1 MRLPDAVGSW
11 LTAVEKRGVELL
23 QGFEGKVQFV
33 WQVADLLRG
42 DYKPAEYRGVI
53 LPLLVLRRMDA
64 VLADTKDAVLKR
76 ADQLAGVTDTPDLL
90 LKQATGGLPF
100 YNTSKLSFATLLD
113 SPNTLADS
121 LRAYIG
127 AFSPGAATVLEKYRF
142 DEQISRLDEAGLLY
156 QVLGKFADLDLHP
169 SVVPNHAMGYVF
181 EELLRRFSEL
191 SNETAG
197 EHFTPREVIRLIVDL
212 LLAEDGDVLTGKAPV
227 RSIYD
232 PACGTGGMLNIA
244 DQWLTRRNPAARL
257 EMFGQEL
264 NPETWAIARSDLLI
278 QGQDPDRIVL
288 GNTLTADG
296 HADKRFDYLL
306 ANPPFGVDWNKSA
319 AAIRAE
325 ASQPGGRFSAGL
337 PRVSDGSLLFL
348 QQMIARM
355 KAPEDGGSRVA
366 IVFSGSPLFAGA
378 AESGESNIRR
388 WIIENDW
395 LEGIVALPD
404 QLFYNT
410 GINTYVWIVTNRK
423 LPERQGKVALI
434 DARGEWSKMRKSLGD
449 KRKYLDDD
457 HIAEVA
463 RLYAASAQG
472 STDERV
478 KVFNNDTFGFRRI
491 TIERPL
497 RRRFHVTAEAVEQV
511 ERTKPVV
518 ALLSGDDD
526 AHKTHEAVL
535 GALRDL
541 DGAIEDN
548 EKAFTKRLLNA
559 CTARGQIGL
568 TPALK
573 KAVLTAAAE
582 TTPEAPL
589 VLDKASSPLPD
600 PDLRD
605 SENVPLTEDVDAY
618 VGREVLP
625 HVPDAWVDHTKTKIG
640 YEIPFTRFFY
650 KYTPPRPLA
659 EIDAELDAVEAEIQ
673 EALAGLQR

>member
-1 MRLPDAVGSW
+1 MD
-11 LTAVEKRGVELL
+11 
-23 QGFEGKVQFV
+23 GFEGKVQFV

-53 LPLLVLRRMDA
+53 LPLLVLRRLDA
-64 VLADTKDAVLKR
+64 VLEETKPAVLAR
-76 ADQLAGVTDTPDLL
+76 AEQLKGITDAPDLL
-90 LKQATGGLPF
+90 LKQAAGVPF
-100 YNTSKLSFATLLD
+100 YNTSPLTFTKLLD
-113 SPNTLADS
+113 SPNNLAQQ

-127 AFSPGAATVLEKYRF
+127 AFSPDAFQVLEKYRF
-142 DEQISRLDEAGLLY
+142 DEQITRLDEAGLLY
-156 QVLGKFADLDLHP
+156 LVLGKFADLDLRP
-169 SVVPNHAMGYVF
+169 ATVPNHAMGYIF

-197 EHFTPREVIRLIVDL
+197 EHFTPREVIRLIVNL
-212 LLAEDGDVLTGKAPV
+212 LLGEDSDILTGTAPV

-244 DQWLTRRNPAARL
+244 DQYLTRLNPKARL

-278 QGQDPDRIVL
+278 QGQDPERIVL

-319 AAIRAE
+319 TAIKAE
-325 ASQPGGRFSAGL
+325 AAQPGGRFSAGL

-355 KAPEDGGSRVA
+355 KPAEDGGSRIA

-410 GINTYVWIVTNRK
+410 GIGTYVWIVTNRK
-423 LPERQGKVALI
+423 RPERNGKVALI

-449 KRKYLDDD
+449 KRKFLDDD
-457 HIAEVA
+457 HIAEVT
-463 RLYAASAQG
+463 RLYAEAMQDAD
-472 STDERV
+472 DERV
-478 KVFNNDTFGFRRI
+478 KVFDNDTFGFRRI
-491 TIERPL
+491 TVERPL
-497 RRRFHVTAEAVEQV
+497 RRRWEVTEETVEAI
-511 ERTKPVV
+511 RTAKSVV
-518 ALLSGDDD
+518 ALSLGDD
-526 AHKTHEAVL
+526 AARKTHDAVL
-535 GALRDL
+535 GALADL
-541 DGAIEDN
+541 MGVSE
-548 EKAFTKRLLNA
+548 ETEVAFTKRLLNA
-559 CTARGQIGL
+559 CTAHGQIGL
-568 TPALK
+568 APALK
-573 KAVLTAAAE
+573 KAVLAAAAVAD
-582 TTPEAPL
+582 PDAP
-589 VLDKASSPLPD
+589 VATDKKGSPLPD

-605 SENVPLTEDVDAY
+605 NENVPLTEDVEAY
-618 VGREVLP
+618 VQREILP
-625 HVPDAWVDHTKTKIG
+625 HVPDAWVDHSRTRIG
-640 YEIPFTRFFY
+640 YEIPFTRFFFRY
-650 KYTPPRPLA
+650 VAPRVLE
-659 EIDAELDAVEAEIQ
+659 EIDTDLEKVEAEIQ
-673 EALAGLQR
+673 QILMGLKR

>member
-1 MRLPDAVGSW
+1 MQSDS
-11 LTAVEKRGVELL
+11 TT
-23 QGFEGKVQFV
+23 GFEGKVQFV

-53 LPLLVLRRMDA
+53 LPLLVLRRLDA
-64 VLADTKDAVLKR
+64 VLEETKPAVLAR
-76 ADQLAGVTDTPDLL
+76 AEQLKGITDTPDLL
-90 LKQATGGLPF
+90 LKQAAGVPF
-100 YNTSKLSFATLLD
+100 YNTSPLTFTKLLD
-113 SPNTLADS
+113 SPNNLAQQ

-127 AFSPGAATVLEKYRF
+127 AFSPDAFQVLEKYRF
-142 DEQISRLDEAGLLY
+142 DEQITRLDEAGLLY
-156 QVLGKFADLDLHP
+156 LVLGKFAELNLRP
-169 SVVPNHAMGYVF
+169 EVVPNHAMGYIF

-197 EHFTPREVIRLIVDL
+197 EHFTPREVIRLIVNL
-212 LLAEDGDVLTGKAPV
+212 LFGEDSDVLTGTAPV

-244 DQWLTRRNPAARL
+244 DQYLTRLNPKARL

-278 QGQDPDRIVL
+278 QGQDPERIVL

-319 AAIRAE
+319 AAIKAE
-325 ASQPGGRFSAGL
+325 AAQPGGRFSAGL

-355 KAPEDGGSRVA
+355 KPAEDGGSRIA

-395 LEGIVALPD
+395 LEGIVALPE

-410 GINTYVWIVTNRK
+410 GISTYVWIVTNRK
-423 LPERQGKVALI
+423 RPERQGKVALV

-449 KRKYLDDD
+449 KRKFLDDH
-457 HIAEVA
+457 HIAEVTQ
-463 RLYAASAQG
+463 LYTEAMHGAD
-472 STDERV
+472 DERG
-478 KVFNNDTFGFRRI
+478 KVFDNDTFGFRRI
-491 TIERPL
+491 TVERPL
-497 RRRFHVTAEAVEQV
+497 RRRWTVTEETVEAV
-511 ERTKPVV
+511 RAAKPVV
-518 ALLSGDDD
+518 ALSVGDD
-526 AHKTHEAVL
+526 AARKTHEAVL
-535 GALRDL
+535 GALADL
-541 DGAIEDN
+541 VGVSEETEA
-548 EKAFTKRLLNA
+548 AFTKRLLNA

-573 KAVLTAAAE
+573 KAVLAAAAVAD
-582 TTPEAPL
+582 PDAP
-589 VLDKASSPLPD
+589 VVTDKKGSPLPD

-605 SENVPLTEDVDAY
+605 SENVPLTEDVDEY
-618 VGREVLP
+618 VEREVLA

-650 KYTPPRPLA
+650 KYVPPRPLA
-659 EIDAELDAVEAEIQ
+659 EIDAELKAVEAEIQ
-673 EALAGLQR
+673 QVLAGLKR

>member
-1 MRLPDAVGSW
+1 MTSTTSDQ
-11 LTAVEKRGVELL
+11 TH
-23 QGFEGKVQFV
+23 GFEGKVQFV

-42 DYKPAEYRGVI
+42 DYRPAEYRSVI

-64 VLADTKDAVLKR
+64 VLADTKDAVLQR
-76 ADQLAGVTDTPDLL
+76 AEQLAGVTDNPDLL
-90 LKQATGGLPF
+90 LKRAAGGLPF

-127 AFSPGAATVLEKYRF
+127 AFSPGAAAVLDKYRF

-156 QVLGKFADLDLHP
+156 QVLGKFADLDLRP

-264 NPETWAIARSDLLI
+264 NPETWAIAQSDLLI

-325 ASQPGGRFSAGL
+325 AAQPGGRFSAGL

-378 AESGESNIRR
+378 AESGESNIRK

-410 GINTYVWIVTNRK
+410 GISTYVWIVTNRK
-423 LPERQGKVALI
+423 RPERQGKVALV

-463 RLYAASAQG
+463 RLYADSAQG
-472 STDERV
+472 TTDERV
-478 KVFNNDTFGFRRI
+478 KVFDNDTFGFRRI
-491 TIERPL
+491 TVERPL
-497 RRRFHVTAEAVEQV
+497 RRRFRVTAETVEHV
-511 ERTKPVV
+511 ALAKPVV
-518 ALLSGDDD
+518 ALLSADDC
-526 AHKTHEAVL
+526 ARKCHEAVL

-541 DGAIEDN
+541 DGVVEDD
-548 EKAFTKRLLNA
+548 EKTFTKRLLNA
-559 CTARGQIGL
+559 CTARGQVGL

-573 KAVLTAAAE
+573 KAVIAAAAIAD
-582 TTPEAPL
+582 PEAPI
-589 VLDKASSPLPD
+589 VLDKFGSPLPD

-605 SENVPLTEDVDAY
+605 NENVPLTDDVDSY
-618 VGREVLP
+618 VEREVSP
-625 HVPDAWVDHTKTKIG
+625 HVPDAWVDHSKIKIG
-640 YEIPFTRFFY
+640 YEIPFTRSFY
-650 KYTPPRPLA
+650 RYVPPRPLA
-659 EIDAELDAVEAEIQ
+659 VIDAELNAIEVEIQ
-673 EALAGLQR
+673 QVIAGLKK

>member
-1 MRLPDAVGSW
+1 M
-11 LTAVEKRGVELL
+11 

-76 ADQLAGVTDTPDLL
+76 AEQLAGVTDTPDLL

-113 SPNTLADS
+113 SPNSLADA

-264 NPETWAIARSDLLI
+264 NPETWAIAQSDLLI

-325 ASQPGGRFSAGL
+325 AAQPGGRFSAGL

-410 GINTYVWIVTNRK
+410 GISTYVWIVTNRK
-423 LPERQGKVALI
+423 RPERQGKVALV

-463 RLYAASAQG
+463 RLYADSAHRV
-472 STDERV
+472 TDDRV
-478 KVFNNDTFGFRRI
+478 KVFGNDTFGFRRI
-491 TIERPL
+491 TVERPL
-497 RRRFHVTAEAVEQV
+497 RRRFRITAETPQQV
-511 ERTKPVV
+511 ALAKPVV
-518 ALLSGDDD
+518 ALLSGDDNERRC
-526 AHKTHEAVL
+526 HEAVL

-541 DGAIEDN
+541 EGVIEDD
-548 EKAFTKRLLNA
+548 EKAFTRRLLNA
-559 CTARGQIGL
+559 CTARGQVGL
-568 TPALK
+568 TSVVK
-573 KAVLTAAAE
+573 KAVLGAAAV
-582 TTPEAPL
+582 TDPEAPI
-589 VLDKASSPLPD
+589 VLDKAGSPVPD
-600 PDLRD
+600 PELRD
-605 SENVPLTEDVDAY
+605 NENVPLTEDVGEHVA
-618 VGREVLP
+618 REVLP
-625 HVPDAWVDHTKTKIG
+625 HVPAAWVDHSKTKVG

-650 KYTPPRPLA
+650 KYVPPRPLA
-659 EIDAELDAVEAEIQ
+659 AIDAELDAVEADIQ
-673 EALAGLQR
+673 QVLSGLKR

>member
-1 MRLPDAVGSW
+1 M
-11 LTAVEKRGVELL
+11 

-53 LPLLVLRRMDA
+53 LPLLVLRRLDA
-64 VLADTKDAVLKR
+64 VLEETKPKVLER
-76 ADQLAGVTDTPDLL
+76 AEQLKGVTDNPDLL
-90 LKQATGGLPF
+90 LRQAAGVPF
-100 YNTSKLSFATLLD
+100 YNVSPLTFSKLLD
-113 SPNTLADS
+113 SPNNLAQQ

-127 AFSPGAATVLEKYRF
+127 AFSPGAAQVLEKYRF
-142 DEQISRLDEAGLLY
+142 DEQITRLDDAGLLY
-156 QVLGKFADLDLHP
+156 LVLGKFADLDLRP
-169 SVVPNHAMGYVF
+169 EVVPNHAMGYIF

-197 EHFTPREVIRLIVDL
+197 EHFTPREVIRLIVNL
-212 LLAEDGDVLTGKAPV
+212 LFGEDSEVLTGTAPV

-244 DQWLTRRNPAARL
+244 DQWLTRLNPKARL

-278 QGQDPDRIVL
+278 QGQDPERIVL
-288 GNTLTADG
+288 GNTLTDDG

-325 ASQPGGRFSAGL
+325 AAQPGGRFSAGL

-355 KAPEDGGSRVA
+355 KPAEDGGSRIA

-410 GINTYVWIVTNRK
+410 GISTYVWIVTNRK
-423 LPERQGKVALI
+423 RPEREGKVALI

-457 HIAEVA
+457 HIAQVT
-463 RLYAASAQG
+463 RLYHDAPELAY
-472 STDERV
+472 TDERV
-478 KVFNNDTFGFRRI
+478 KVFDNDTFGFRRI
-491 TIERPL
+491 TVERPL
-497 RRRFHVTAEAVEQV
+497 RRRYVVTEETIEQV
-511 ERTKPVV
+511 SAAKPVV
-518 ALLSGDDD
+518 ALTAGDDD
-526 AHKTHEAVL
+526 ARRTRDAL
-535 GALRDL
+535 LATLRDL
-541 DGAIEDN
+541 VGVTEED
-548 EKAFTKRLLNA
+548 EKAFTKQLLNA
-559 CTARGQIGL
+559 CTARKQVGL

-573 KAVLTAAAE
+573 KAVLAAAAVAD
-582 TTPEAPL
+582 PEAP
-589 VLDKASSPLPD
+589 VVTDKKGDPLPD

-605 SENVPLTEDVDAY
+605 NENVPLVEDVDAY
-618 VGREVLP
+618 VEREVLP

-650 KYTPPRPLA
+650 KYVPPRPLA
-659 EIDAELDAVEAEIQ
+659 EIDAELEAVEAEIQ
-673 EALAGLQR
+673 RVLAGLKR

>member
-1 MRLPDAVGSW
+1 MPEWSANTGSDQ
-11 LTAVEKRGVELL
+11 GNNM

-53 LPLLVLRRMDA
+53 LPLLVLRR
-64 VLADTKDAVLKR
+64 LDAVLKETKPAVLAR
-76 ADQLAGVTDTPDLL
+76 AEQLKGITDTPDLL
-90 LKQATGGLPF
+90 LKQAAGVPF
-100 YNTSKLSFATLLD
+100 YNTSPLTFTKLLD
-113 SPNTLADS
+113 SPNNLAQQ

-127 AFSPGAATVLEKYRF
+127 AFSPDAFQVLEKYRF

-156 QVLGKFADLDLHP
+156 LVLGKFAELDLRP
-169 SVVPNHAMGYVF
+169 EAVPNHAMGYVF

-197 EHFTPREVIRLIVDL
+197 EHFTPREVIRLIVNL
-212 LLAEDGDVLTGKAPV
+212 LFGEDSDVLTGTAPV

-244 DQWLTRRNPAARL
+244 DQYLTRLNPKARL

-278 QGQDPDRIVL
+278 QGQDPERIVL

-319 AAIRAE
+319 AAIKAE
-325 ASQPGGRFSAGL
+325 AAQPGGRFSAGL

-355 KAPEDGGSRVA
+355 KPAEDGGSRIA

-395 LEGIVALPD
+395 LEGIVAMPD

-410 GINTYVWIVTNRK
+410 GISTYVWIVTNRK
-423 LPERQGKVALI
+423 GLERAGRVALV

-457 HIAEVA
+457 HIAEVT
-463 RLYAASAQG
+463 RLYAEVMHG
-472 STDERV
+472 TDDERV
-478 KVFNNDTFGFRRI
+478 KVFDNDTFGFRRI
-491 TIERPL
+491 TVERPL
-497 RRRFHVTAEAVEQV
+497 RRRWTVSEGTVEAV
-511 ERTKPVV
+511 RAAKPVV
-518 ALLSGDDD
+518 ALSVGDD
-526 AHKTHEAVL
+526 AARKTHDAVL
-535 GALRDL
+535 GALADL
-541 DGAIEDN
+541 FGVSEETDA
-548 EKAFTKRLLNA
+548 AFTKRLLNA
-559 CTARGQIGL
+559 CTARGQVGL
-568 TPALK
+568 APALK
-573 KAVLTAAAE
+573 KAVLAAAAVAD
-582 TTPEAPL
+582 PDAP
-589 VLDKASSPLPD
+589 VVTDKKGQPLPD

-605 SENVPLTEDVDAY
+605 NENVPLVQDVDAY
-618 VGREVLP
+618 VEREVLP

-640 YEIPFTRFFY
+640 YEIPFTRYFY
-650 KYTPPRPLA
+650 KYVSPRPLA
-659 EIDAELDAVEAEIQ
+659 EIDAELEAVDAQIQ
-673 EALAGLQR
+673 HFLGGLTR

>member
-1 MRLPDAVGSW
+1 MTSATSDQ
-11 LTAVEKRGVELL
+11 T

-64 VLADTKDAVLKR
+64 VLADTKEAVLKR
-76 ADQLAGVTDTPDLL
+76 AEQLAGVTDTPDLL

-113 SPNTLADS
+113 SPNALADS

-127 AFSPGAATVLEKYRF
+127 AFSHGAATVLEKYRF
-142 DEQISRLDEAGLLY
+142 DEQINRLDEAGLLY

-264 NPETWAIARSDLLI
+264 NPETWAIAQSDLLI

-325 ASQPGGRFSAGL
+325 AAQPGGRFSAGL

-355 KAPEDGGSRVA
+355 KTPEDGGARVA
-366 IVFSGSPLFAGA
+366 IVFSGSPLFAGG

-410 GINTYVWIVTNRK
+410 GISTYVWIVTNRK
-423 LPERQGKVALI
+423 RPERQGKVALV
-434 DARGEWSKMRKSLGD
+434 DARNEWSKMRKSLGD
-449 KRKYLDDD
+449 KRKFLDDE

-463 RLYAASAQG
+463 RLYADGAHGA
-472 STDERV
+472 TDERV
-478 KVFNNDTFGFRRI
+478 KVFENDTFGFRRI
-491 TIERPL
+491 TVERPL
-497 RRRFHVTAEAVEQV
+497 RRRFCVSGETAEQV
-511 ERTKPVV
+511 ALAKPVV
-518 ALLSGDDD
+518 ALLSGGDD
-526 AHKTHEAVL
+526 ARKCREAVL

-541 DGAIEDN
+541 DGVIEDD
-548 EKAFTKRLLNA
+548 ERAFIKRLLNA

-573 KAVLTAAAE
+573 KAVLVAAAV
-582 TTPEAPL
+582 TDPEAPL
-589 VLDKASSPLPD
+589 VLDKTGSPLPD

-605 SENVPLTEDVDAY
+605 NENVPLAEEVDTY
-618 VGREVLP
+618 VARNVLP
-625 HVPDAWVDHTKTKIG
+625 HVPDAWVDHSRTKVG

-650 KYTPPRPLA
+650 KHVSPRALA
-659 EIDAELDAVEAEIQ
+659 EIDAELDATEVQIQ
-673 EALAGLQR
+673 QLLAGLKR

>member
-1 MRLPDAVGSW
+1 M
-11 LTAVEKRGVELL
+11 
-23 QGFEGKVQFV
+23 

-53 LPLLVLRRMDA
+53 LPLLVLRRLDA
-64 VLADTKDAVLKR
+64 VLEETKPAVLAR
-76 ADQLAGVTDTPDLL
+76 AEQLKGITDTPDLL
-90 LKQATGGLPF
+90 LKQAAGVPF
-100 YNTSKLSFATLLD
+100 YNTSPLTFTKLLD
-113 SPNTLADS
+113 SPNNLAQQ

-127 AFSPGAATVLEKYRF
+127 AFSPDAFQVLEKYRF
-142 DEQISRLDEAGLLY
+142 DEQITRLDEAGLLY
-156 QVLGKFADLDLHP
+156 LVLGKFAELDLRP
-169 SVVPNHAMGYVF
+169 ETVPNHAMGYVF

-197 EHFTPREVIRLIVDL
+197 EHFTPREVIRLIVNL
-212 LLAEDGDVLTGKAPV
+212 LFGEDSDVLTGTAPV

-244 DQWLTRRNPAARL
+244 DQYLTRLNPKARL

-278 QGQDPDRIVL
+278 QGQDPERIVL

-319 AAIRAE
+319 AAIKAE
-325 ASQPGGRFSAGL
+325 AAQPGGRFSAGL

-355 KAPEDGGSRVA
+355 KPAEDGGSRIA

-410 GINTYVWIVTNRK
+410 GISTYVWIVTNRK
-423 LPERQGKVALI
+423 RAERQGKVALV
-434 DARGEWSKMRKSLGD
+434 DARSEWSKMRKSLGD
-449 KRKYLDDD
+449 KRKFLDDD
-457 HIAEVA
+457 HIAEVT
-463 RLYAASAQG
+463 RLYAEAVHG
-472 STDERV
+472 TDEERV
-478 KVFNNDTFGFRRI
+478 KVFDNDTFGFRRI
-491 TIERPL
+491 TVERPL
-497 RRRFHVTAEAVEQV
+497 RRRWTVTEETVEAV
-511 ERTKPVV
+511 RSAKPMV
-518 ALLSGDDD
+518 ALSVGDD
-526 AHKTHEAVL
+526 AARKTHEAVL
-535 GALRDL
+535 GALGDL
-541 DGAIEDN
+541 VGVSAET
-548 EKAFTKRLLNA
+548 EAACTKRLLNA

-568 TPALK
+568 TPAIK
-573 KAVLTAAAE
+573 KAVLAAAAVADPDA
-582 TTPEAPL
+582 PE
-589 VLDKASSPLPD
+589 VTDKKGQPLPD

-605 SENVPLTEDVDAY
+605 NENVPLTEDVDEY
-618 VGREVLP
+618 VEREVLP
-625 HVPDAWVDHTKTKIG
+625 HVADAWVDHTKTKIG

-650 KYTPPRPLA
+650 KYVPPRPLA
-659 EIDAELDAVEAEIQ
+659 EIDAELEAVEADIQ
-673 EALAGLQR
+673 QVLAGLKR